1 MIELS
6 EKIGGRV
13 YQLRFFMPME
23 PGHVFSYV
31 VRLNNECVMIDAGY
45 PSNDLLNPLIN
56 TLKAIPNCRVTT
68 LFITHMH
75 IDHTGLANDLRSK
88 LGLSVAMH
96 RRDYEQVIKMLSSD
110 LITREF
116 LELLQYYG
124 VPETEV
130 EMYRRVMNGI
140 SSRRRLSDVR
150 PDIII
155 DGEEERIEGVR
166 VLLTPG
172 HSPGH
177 VSIVVDEY
185 GIAFTGDLI
194 LPTITTHVGLT
205 AINPGNPL
213 SDYLTSLLKIRS
225 IGPRCL
231 YPGHEGEICNVGS
244 RISELIEHRVSR
256 LCEVLNALRSNELTI
271 FEVTKALKWMDNKGY
286 ADLDPMNRYM
296 ALTETAALIKYLES
310 LGIVREGNYHRYEIV
325 KEAPCDTQR
334 LIPQLG

>member
-6 EKIGGRV
+6 EKIGGHV
-13 YQLRFFMPME
+13 YQLKLSMPME

-31 VRLNNECVMIDAGY
+31 VRLNNECIMIDAGY
-45 PSNDLLNPLIN
+45 PSIDLLNPLIEK
-56 TLKAIPNCRVTT
+56 LKGIPNCRLGV

-75 IDHTGLANDLRSK
+75 IDHTGLANELSSK
-88 LGLSVAMH
+88 LGLSIAMH
-96 RRDYEQVIKMLSSD
+96 RRDYEQVLKMLNRD
-110 LITREF
+110 LFIKEF

-124 VPETEV
+124 VPDVEM
-130 EMYRRVMNGI
+130 EMYRSVINGI
-140 SSRRRLSDVR
+140 ASRRRLSDVN

-155 DGEEERIEGVR
+155 NGEEERIGDVH

-177 VSIVVDEY
+177 ISIVIDEY

-225 IGPRCL
+225 IGPKCI
-231 YPGHEGEICNVGS
+231 YPGHEGEVCNVDG
-244 RISELIEHRVSR
+244 RINELIEHRASR

-271 FEVTKALKWMDNKGY
+271 FEVTKALKWMENKSY
-286 ADLDPMNRYM
+286 VDLDPMNRYM

-310 LGIVREGNYHRYEIV
+310 LGIVKASNDHRYEIV
-325 KEAPCDTQR
+325 KEIPCDTRR
-334 LIPQLG
+334 LIPQLS